1 MRQLASA
8 YRIFPAEWNG
18 RQVVAMP
25 HSNDRRGL
33 ISKVREGIRLDV
45 ERIYLDTTAVDRANA
60 LILDSLQ

>member
-1 MRQLASA
+1 
-8 YRIFPAEWNG
+8 
-18 RQVVAMP
+18 MP